1 MAKVQILRE
10 WGFRGRG
17 GKRFQVLET
26 LVGGA
31 EALVAELKESGGLEM
46 GGLRFF
52 ERNTEIPQEIR
63 PGIYE
68 AGYQLVDLTYDHGGS
83 GEGEYFFH
91 TAS

>member
-1 MAKVQILRE
+1 
-10 WGFRGRG
+10 
-17 GKRFQVLET
+17 
-26 LVGGA
+26 
-31 EALVAELKESGGLEM
+31 LKESGGLEM